1 MLRVLSKNG
10 SNSWGRAA
18 VECCLCFK
26 DAPACPAALVLE
38 MGTRHPN
45 GTYAERSALALHMD
59 PGPLLPVT
67 WAAPGLGPFSPKCWL
82 WAQSS
87 YRQGRPHLP
96 ATQAHLHGLHGGLAF
111 KGTIA
116 LGKAFGF

>member
-45 GTYAERSALALHMD
+45 GTYAERSALALHTD

-67 WAAPGLGPFSPKCWL
+67 WAAPGLGPFSVKCWL

-87 YRQGRPHLP
+87 YRQDR
-96 ATQAHLHGLHGGLAF
+96 HGLHGGLAF